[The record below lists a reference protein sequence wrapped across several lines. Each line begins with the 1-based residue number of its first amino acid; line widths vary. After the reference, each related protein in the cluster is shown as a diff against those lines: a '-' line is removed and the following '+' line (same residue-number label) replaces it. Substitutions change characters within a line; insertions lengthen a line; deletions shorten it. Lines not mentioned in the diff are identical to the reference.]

1 MISNIIPWGFWYYI
15 QPVQMNLKT
24 VHLLLTQKDN
34 SCLLNYRVPEN
45 RFCLINLILGIGKIS
60 SLNKKRW
67 KSHCEYDSRTGTTV
81 VYNTKRPFCP
91 LMDSEK
97 LPCAKQIH
105 GFSFLSN
112 KETASCSISLFFMLH
127 KLCWNILKC

>member
-1 MISNIIPWGFWYYI
+1 
-15 QPVQMNLKT
+15 MNLKT

-45 RFCLINLILGIGKIS
+45 RFCLISLILGKGKIS

-81 VYNTKRPFCP
+81 VYNTKRLFCP
-91 LMDSEK
+91 LIWTQRSCHVQSRYMVSLFYQTKK
-97 LPCAKQIH
+97 LPH
-105 GFSFLSN
+105 V
-112 KETASCSISLFFMLH
+112 LFHYFYAA
-127 KLCWNILKC
+127 